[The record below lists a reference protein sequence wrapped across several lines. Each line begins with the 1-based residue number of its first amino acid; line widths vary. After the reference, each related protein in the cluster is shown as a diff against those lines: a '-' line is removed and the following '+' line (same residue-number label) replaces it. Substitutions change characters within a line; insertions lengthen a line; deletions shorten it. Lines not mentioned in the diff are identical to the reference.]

1 MNLDLGKYVDIK
13 TNFGMKHYFGQE
25 QYKHILIHFLNS
37 LFLGERTIPNLQ
49 YRPTEQ
55 DADYSKERGVLYE
68 KLNYKLIILPKFLK
82 KETELETDLDYWL
95 FLFQNLGKLTYAP
108 DFLDKHIFQLIFEIG
123 EIAKLNKEDR
133 MAYEILFKNK
143 RDERSIL
150 ATAKR
155 IAREEGEQKGLEKAE
170 QLINTEKKSVIQNLI
185 NQLNLSNKEI
195 ANLTNTDIRFV
206 QHIRLAM
213 KK

>member
-1 MNLDLGKYVDIK
+1 
-13 TNFGMKHYFGQE
+13 
-25 QYKHILIHFLNS
+25 
-37 LFLGERTIPNLQ
+37 
-49 YRPTEQ
+49 
-55 DADYSKERGVLYE
+55 
-68 KLNYKLIILPKFLK
+68 
-82 KETELETDLDYWL
+82 
-95 FLFQNLGKLTYAP
+95 
-108 DFLDKHIFQLIFEIG
+108 
-123 EIAKLNKEDR
+123 